1 MQQWVPCNMITMGF
15 DHTMCLGV
23 GTGLSFC
30 LMPAVTSHHFIF
42 QECDV
47 NAVTGGGDTPLHLA
61 SQYGRVAVV
70 SLLVASGAD
79 VKIKSRGKSAK
90 DIAESE
96 EIARMLE
103 EAQGKWIGA

>member
-1 MQQWVPCNMITMGF
+1 MITMGF

-47 NAVTGGGDTPLHLA
+47 NAVTDVGDTPLHLA
-61 SQYGRVAVV
+61 SRYGRVAVV
-70 SLLVASGAD
+70 SLLVASGAHLY
-79 VKIKSRGKSAK
+79 SLNRRGESAK
-90 DIAESE
+90 DVAESE

>member
-1 MQQWVPCNMITMGF
+1 MQQWVPWNMITMGF

-42 QECDV
+42 QDCDV
-47 NAVTGGGDTPLHLA
+47 NAVDNDGDTPLHLA
-61 SQYGRVAVV
+61 SEDGHVAVV

-79 VKIKSRGKSAK
+79 LYSLNRRGESAK
-90 DIAESE
+90 DVS
-96 EIARMLE
+96 
-103 EAQGKWIGA
+103 